1 MKLTEKMSYLQGM
14 LDGLDIDTST
24 KEGKLL
30 VQMTEVMHEMVMCV
44 DDSQTQVTSLQSF
57 AISLIL
63 IWEKWKRIFTT
74 QMIVIAAIED
84 DYDDFGFVS
93 DELYEVC
100 CPNCGETVILDESM
114 IEEGS
119 IDCPECGLNLEFD
132 YFDDTEVSDLSDD
145 SNEE

>member
-1 MKLTEKMSYLQGM
+1 MNC
-14 LDGLDIDTST
+14 D
-24 KEGKLL
+24 
-30 VQMTEVMHEMVMCV
+30 CCN
-44 DDSQTQVTSLQSF
+44 
-57 AISLIL
+57 
-63 IWEKWKRIFTT
+63 
-74 QMIVIAAIED
+74 ED
-84 DYDDFGFVS
+84 DYDDFDFDS

-132 YFDDTEVSDLSDD
+132 YFDDTEVSDLSVN